1 MSLQSKCCQ
10 EPSWSEGLMVTDPSM
25 VAHSHDNKLC
35 WTLGSSHLFMPHE
48 LHMTIFTQFPLGLW
62 SKREQQKLEHFLI
75 MKYYLHN
82 VLLATRVNLE
92 RNNTRDLTFL
102 FWQELPIKCYCSRL
116 HNPEPP
122 SLELPFLLHPCP
134 QTRSS
139 KNSEAIFLLSP
150 RLLIS
155 TST

>member
-48 LHMTIFTQFPLGLW
+48 LHMTIFTQFHLGLW

-82 VLLATRVNLE
+82 VLLATQVNLE

-116 HNPEPP
+116 HKMGMYYRQANPITLSFGE
-122 SLELPFLLHPCP
+122 C
-134 QTRSS
+134 RSGYETKALS
-139 KNSEAIFLLSP
+139 NHYSP
-150 RLLIS
+150 RILLK
-155 TST
+155 